1 MIMTLMRKLKDSF
14 KIKLSFRS
22 VKKSVHTKNTY
33 LANFKRQV
41 MKDSMILKNIL
52 EMKVTMEHLTR
63 IIDMMDMI
71 HMEDTKEM
79 DMDLIT
85 VVIQAIE
92 EEEATEGIMEHA
104 IISMAIKVWI
114 HIILF
119 HHFKEK
125 TQKQKIL
132 ITIQDRNG
140 ETKTN
145 QM

>member
-1 MIMTLMRKLKDSF
+1 
-14 KIKLSFRS
+14 
-22 VKKSVHTKNTY
+22 
-33 LANFKRQV
+33 

-71 HMEDTKEM
+71 HMEDMKEM